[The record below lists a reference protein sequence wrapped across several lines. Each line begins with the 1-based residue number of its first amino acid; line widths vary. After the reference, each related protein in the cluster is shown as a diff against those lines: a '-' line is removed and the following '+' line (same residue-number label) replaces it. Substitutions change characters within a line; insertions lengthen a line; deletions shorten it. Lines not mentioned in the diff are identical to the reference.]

1 MDIPWKYFPES
12 KDQILG
18 VKNVWIKGKNGG
30 NLQENSVHFLGGFCN
45 SLRGIFIL
53 PCAMFPGKILLWEKK
68 PHPWK
73 TATINLPGK
82 TPVNEQEISGLL
94 CGYSMEI
101 LGVKKFPEFY
111 NFRVD

>member
-1 MDIPWKYFPES
+1 MVPR
-12 KDQILG
+12 
-18 VKNVWIKGKNGG
+18 KN
-30 NLQENSVHFLGGFCN
+30 
-45 SLRGIFIL
+45 L
-53 PCAMFPGKILLWEKK
+53 PCENN

-73 TATINLPGK
+73 TATINPSAK
-82 TPVNEQEISGLL
+82 APVNDQKISRLL